1 MVNVEKI
8 VRIFMLLF
16 SVMIIVCAIFEIEC
30 PHQNIKKA
38 NFIHSCNRL
47 FKLNLAHK
55 TPAQAKTS
63 DTELMGAA
71 NDIRTHSSSRKIKHF
86 LVVAHSTLRYSALYF
101 ARHRKVFTSRKGK
114 CLKGRRK
121 GSMKRLNALIT
132 WFHLLRNDINLRIT
146 HKFRK
151 LQRKCSGKC
160 RVDWWEPIDGV
171 GRPVD

>member
-1 MVNVEKI
+1 MSNCSRKMVNVEKI

-71 NDIRTHSSSRKIKHF
+71 TDIRTHSSSRKIKHF
-86 LVVAHSTLRYSALYF
+86 LVVAHSTLHTPHSTLRYSALYF

-121 GSMKRLNALIT
+121 GSMKRLN
-132 WFHLLRNDINLRIT
+132 
-146 HKFRK
+146 
-151 LQRKCSGKC
+151 KCSDYMISSTQK
-160 RVDWWEPIDGV
+160 
-171 GRPVD
+171 

>member
-1 MVNVEKI
+1 MCVKGARRNCHIAVEKMVNVEKI

-47 FKLNLAHK
+47 FKLILAHK

-71 NDIRTHSSSRKIKHF
+71 TDIRTHSSSRKIKHF
-86 LVVAHSTLRYSALYF
+86 LVVAHSTLRYSTLRYSALYF

-132 WFHLLRNDINLRIT
+132 
-146 HKFRK
+146 
-151 LQRKCSGKC
+151 
-160 RVDWWEPIDGV
+160 
-171 GRPVD
+171 